1 MKKQKTEKKV
11 AKISH
16 INKPSNLSLTDWQI
30 ALRKQFGSDNVFDV
44 KNIGDRPVYS
54 DFNVCNPV
62 NNNTYKVAIRSNQ
75 RGINFCT
82 CNDFKTNQLGTCKH
96 IEYVLF
102 QINNYPPYKKILT
115 QGYTPEYSSIYLHYA
130 KERHVKIRIGT
141 EKTTEFE
148 ALAAQWFDADLVLK
162 ESSYQIIETIMQQA
176 YAIDSQ
182 FRCYPDALDFI
193 VAKRETSVRLQKINT
208 LFENK
213 NFLDNTVKVK
223 LFEYQKQGVQ
233 ALLKAGRTLLAD
245 DMGLGKTLQA
255 IAACEILKNE
265 FNVLKVLV
273 ICPTSL
279 KYQWK
284 SEINRFCDSSVKV
297 IEGQFVARQAQY
309 LDDST
314 YKVVS
319 YNTVVNDVAYI
330 NSMEP
335 DVIILDEAQRIKNW
349 QTKISTQVKKLHSK
363 YAIVL
368 TGTPIENKLEEL
380 YSVMQFVDLYK
391 LGPLYSFLDKYQR
404 KDDRGKVIGY
414 QHLNDIGRQLENIM
428 VRRTKKEV
436 LTQLPTRMD
445 KNLFVPMTDE
455 QLIMHSDY
463 QANVS
468 KLVNKWKQ
476 MGYLDESD
484 RQKLLINLNLMR
496 MVCDSTYVAAPNEK
510 NYDTKVDE
518 LMCILE
524 EALTNPDQKVVIFS
538 QWQRM
543 TQLIAKELTERELQ
557 FEYLHGG
564 IPSKNREQ
572 LLINFKE
579 NPLSKVFLSTDAGGV
594 GLNLQTASLLIN
606 VDIPWNPAVLEQRI
620 ARIYRLGQTENVQI
634 INLISAGTIEHRML
648 DVLQFKNA
656 MAAGVLD
663 GGEDSIFMTDSKF
676 NQFMKT
682 VEQISSTEEATNM
695 PSSTP
700 EPYQAE
706 QIAQIDNS
714 KNGKNTDGEQL
725 SIFDLEDEN
734 SNTPAKINKQTQ
746 IETSTPSNLISQGL
760 AFFAQLAATLSTPE
774 GTQNL
779 MKQIIH
785 KDEKTGQKYLK
796 MPIENEKVVANAIQ
810 AFASLANLMQQ
821 NSK

>member
-16 INKPSNLSLTDWQI
+16 INKPSNMSLVDWQI
-30 ALRKQFGSDNVFDV
+30 ALRKQFGSDNVFEV
-44 KNIGDRPVYS
+44 KNIGERPVYS
-54 DFNVCNPV
+54 DFNVRNPI

-75 RGINFCT
+75 RGINFCN
-82 CNDFKTNQLGTCKH
+82 CNDFKTNELGTCKH

-102 QINNYPPYKKILT
+102 QINNYPPYKKILQ

-130 KERHVKIRIGT
+130 KEKSVKIRIGT
-141 EKTTEFE
+141 QQTEQFE
-148 ALAAQWFDADLVLK
+148 ALAKLWFDANDILK
-162 ESSYQIIETIMQQA
+162 ESSYQDIETIIQQA
-176 YAIDSQ
+176 FAIDSQ
-182 FRCYPDALDFI
+182 FRCYPDAIDYI
-193 VAKRETSVRLQKINT
+193 VAKREKVIRLKKVNQ

-213 NFLDNTVKVK
+213 NLLDQTLKVK
-223 LFEYQKQGVQ
+223 LFEYQKQGVE
-233 ALLKAGRTLLAD
+233 ALLKAGRGLLAD

-255 IAACEILKNE
+255 IATCEILKKE
-265 FNVLKVLV
+265 FNVQKILI

-284 SEINRFCDSSVKV
+284 SEINKFCDATIQV
-297 IEGQFVARQAQY
+297 IEGQLPIRQTQY
-309 LDDST
+309 QEESS

-319 YNTVVNDVAYI
+319 YNTVVNDVVYI
-330 NSMEP
+330 NAMEP

-414 QHLNDIGRQLENIM
+414 QHLNDIGKQLADVM

-436 LTQLPTRMD
+436 LKQLPTRMD

-455 QLIMHSDY
+455 QLIMHSEY

-468 KLVNKWKQ
+468 KLVNKWKRL
-476 MGYLDESD
+476 GFLDESD

-496 MVCDSTYVAAPNEK
+496 MVCDSTFVAAPSEK
-510 NYDTKVDE
+510 HYDTKVDE

-524 EALTNPDQKVVIFS
+524 EALTNPEQKVVVFS

-572 LLINFKE
+572 LLINFRE

-634 INLISAGTIEHRML
+634 INLVSTGTIEHRML
-648 DVLQFKNA
+648 DVLQFKNSIA
-656 MAAGVLD
+656 QGVLD

-682 VEQISSTEEATNM
+682 VEQISEVELPTN
-695 PSSTP
+695 PAKSTP

-706 QIAQIDNS
+706 PIATIENQIS
-714 KNGKNTDGEQL
+714 GKTTSGEQL
-725 SIFDLEDEN
+725 SFFDLENEEN
-734 SNTPAKINKQTQ
+734 NTPTKNNKSKSTQEAMAENPQTKN
-746 IETSTPSNLISQGL
+746 IDM
-760 AFFAQLAATLSTPE
+760 FAQLFAALATPE
-774 GTQNL
+774 GTQKL
-779 MKQIIH
+779 MQQIIH

-796 MPIENEKVVANAIQ
+796 MPIENEAIVANALQ
-810 AFASLANLMQQ
+810 AFANLASLI
-821 NSK
+821 K